1 MQKITVEIRS
11 VKLTNLT
18 EILVA
23 LEKNFYLD
31 YDNWVTLN
39 LRP

>member
-1 MQKITVEIRS
+1 MVEIRS

-23 LEKNFYLD
+23 LEKNFDLD
-31 YDNWVTLN
+31 YNNWVTLN